1 MHTCTLSYFPTGIL
15 SYLHTCILA
24 YWHTGTLS
32 TLAFLEELSL
42 LIITRRAIGAKVFNF
57 FQGRVDKK
65 DYLSILSIIHY
76 LLSVI
81 IRLYLPKY
89 VTEVKG

>member
-1 MHTCTLSYFPTGIL
+1 MEFESECKLAYFLFVNMCILAPFPTFL
-15 SYLHTCILA
+15 LAFFHTCILA

-65 DYLSILSIIHY
+65 D
-76 LLSVI
+76 
-81 IRLYLPKY
+81 
-89 VTEVKG
+89 

>member
-1 MHTCTLSYFPTGIL
+1 MEFESECKLANFLFVNMCILAHFPTFLLAFFHTCIPAYWHTG
-15 SYLHTCILA
+15 ILA

-65 DYLSILSIIHY
+65 D
-76 LLSVI
+76 
-81 IRLYLPKY
+81 
-89 VTEVKG
+89 